1 MSRRTQRVANL
12 IRQTL
17 AEALLSKLSDPRIDP
32 ARTSLTRVEIPEDL
46 LTAKVFVSVLGTQAQ
61 QRRAL
66 RALRH
71 AAGHLQ
77 ELMMRRISLRHTPI
91 LSFELDTRY
100 KKTLETLD
108 IIRQAM
114 DEIQE
119 KELARQDQLD
129 APVGIDGPQQQDR
142 PVREVNTKP

>member
-1 MSRRTQRVANL
+1 
-12 IRQTL
+12 
-17 AEALLSKLSDPRIDP
+17 
-32 ARTSLTRVEIPEDL
+32 
-46 LTAKVFVSVLGTQAQ
+46 
-61 QRRAL
+61 
-66 RALRH
+66 
-71 AAGHLQ
+71 
-77 ELMMRRISLRHTPI
+77 MRRISLRHTPI